1 MRRTG
6 QERPVSTRAI
16 SATPPVTALKIAAIS
31 TESTSDV
38 PLDVNLLPNVN
49 AVPFA
54 RPDSIDDRDT
64 RHLALEMNVRRRIE
78 SRLLGRIRNLRVR
91 SSDGLVVLEG
101 ECTTFYTKQLAQH
114 AAMGVLE
121 DEQLENDIV
130 VTIQ

>member
-1 MRRTG
+1 MRRAG
-6 QERPVSTRAI
+6 QERTVSARAI

-31 TESTSDV
+31 DESISEAPIDV
-38 PLDVNLLPNVN
+38 DLLPSVK
-49 AVPFA
+49 AVSFV
-54 RPDSIDDRDT
+54 RPDSTDDRDT
-64 RHLALEMNVRRRIE
+64 RHQALEMNVRRRIE

>member
-1 MRRTG
+1 
-6 QERPVSTRAI
+6 
-16 SATPPVTALKIAAIS
+16 VTALKIAAIS
-31 TESTSDV
+31 DESTSEAPIDV
-38 PLDVNLLPNVN
+38 DLLPSVK
-49 AVPFA
+49 AVSFV
-54 RPDSIDDRDT
+54 RPDVADDRDV
-64 RHLALEMNVRRRIE
+64 RHQALEMNVRRRIE